1 MRAFAIYSY
10 IVIYLKMLN
19 NRLEKF
25 VYPVKLSAWLYA
37 SALKNFAMHHFF
49 NVSIVFSW
57 ERYDK
62 TDETT

>member
-37 SALKNFAMHHFF
+37 SALQNFAMHHFF
-49 NVSIVFSW
+49 DVSIVFS
-57 ERYDK
+57 
-62 TDETT
+62 